1 MGKVCYPVIGNVM
14 NNSSAWPVSLICLLI
29 AFYLGFQY
37 TVSKN
42 DASRSEKWTHVRGV
56 IDLVGMTKRIG
67 RGGVYNYSPHVA
79 YHFKYK
85 RKVYYGHVIAFPD
98 PQNFSEEGA
107 QAFRLKYPEGRQVS
121 IYFDPNSPTNSCL
134 QCGDSGNFDSYL
146 WGAIG
151 LAAVSVILLFVRAE
165 EGESASSSYLSPS

>member
-1 MGKVCYPVIGNVM
+1 VCYPVIGNVM
-14 NNSSAWPVSLICLLI
+14 NNSTAWPVSLICLLI

-37 TVSKN
+37 TVNKN
-42 DASRSEKWTHVRGV
+42 DANRSETWTHVRGV
-56 IDLVGMTKRIG
+56 IDLVGMAKSYS
-67 RGGVYNYSPHVA
+67 RGTYYYDPHVS

-85 RKVYYGHVIAFPD
+85 HKVYYGHVIAFPD
-98 PQNFSEEGA
+98 PKNFHEDGA

-121 IYFDPNSPTNSCL
+121 IYFDPHSPTNSCL
-134 QCGDSGNFDSYL
+134 QPGDNGNLDSYL